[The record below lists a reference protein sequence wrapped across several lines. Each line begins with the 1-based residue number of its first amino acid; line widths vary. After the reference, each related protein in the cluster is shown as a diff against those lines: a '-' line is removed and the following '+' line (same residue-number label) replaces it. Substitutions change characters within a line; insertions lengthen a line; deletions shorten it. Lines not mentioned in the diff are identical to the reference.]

1 MIVRSTFQKGSNNN
15 NDQNKMKT
23 KMDQERIIFIE
34 EMRSEQIGLI
44 KYSKLVA
51 IGFQMMMMVVQGVM
65 ILSLIKA
72 KKSISF
78 RIQMKKSF

>member
-1 MIVRSTFQKGSNNN
+1 
-15 NDQNKMKT
+15 MKT

-78 RIQMKKSF
+78 RIQMEKSF